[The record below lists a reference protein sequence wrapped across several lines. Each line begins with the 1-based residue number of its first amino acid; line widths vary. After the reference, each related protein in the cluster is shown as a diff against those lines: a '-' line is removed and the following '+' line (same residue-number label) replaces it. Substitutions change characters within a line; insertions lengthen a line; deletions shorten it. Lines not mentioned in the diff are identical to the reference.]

1 MVTMLSGARGSG
13 FRTPVT
19 LWQVQRVHLA
29 PGETRQVT
37 FSIGWDALRFCGPDM
52 NWVVEPGEFT
62 IAVGDSSVQ
71 HLTTS
76 LTVQ

>member
-1 MVTMLSGARGSG
+1 
-13 FRTPVT
+13 
-19 LWQVQRVHLA
+19 LA

>member
-1 MVTMLSGARGSG
+1 
-13 FRTPVT
+13 
-19 LWQVQRVHLA
+19 VQRVHLA